1 MAENFNLVSTY
12 IKYLKSS
19 NIQHTNKILS
29 WQFGVQLLVNT
40 DNHPQEQLLIDR
52 LAESPNSIVNLQKVK
67 YSKLFLI

>member
-1 MAENFNLVSTY
+1 MAEIFNFVSTY

-19 NIQHTNKILS
+19 NIQHTYKVLS

-52 LAESPNSIVNLQKVK
+52 LAESTNGIVNLKKVK
-67 YSKLFLI
+67 YGKLFLI